1 MKNLVVQQLNSH
13 EYLVIFKF
21 FYMFCEF
28 LFLLLYLRFWSP
40 TKVFTYSKDKSEAVN
55 KIKTKKKKEKDQT
68 NNELKRFNIP
78 SVAKSWH
85 ILFLSDLYW
94 CPTAIQNTSVSHTA
108 APAPSLQRKHTHT
121 EFILSHPTHSVLV
134 PHDRSENNTAQMFW
148 VMFPETTAPSC

>member
-68 NNELKRFNIP
+68 NNELKHFNIP

-108 APAPSLQRKHTHT
+108 APADMLLHYKENTHT
-121 EFILSHPTHSVLV
+121 QSLYWVI
-134 PHDRSENNTAQMFW
+134 PHTVFWFLTTDLKIIQPKCSE
-148 VMFPETTAPSC
+148 